1 MSGEITVWLER
12 LRGGEG
18 GALDRVVP
26 LLYDE
31 LRRLAQHHL
40 DHEAVGHTLTPTA
53 LVHET
58 YLRLLG
64 ERRITVGDRGEFFAV
79 AATAMRRI
87 LVDSA
92 RRRHAHKRGGDQQR
106 VPLEAV
112 DVVLADNQIEE
123 LVAIDQLLDRLG
135 RASERARQV
144 VELRIFAG
152 LTHDEI
158 AGVLAVNERTVRRDW
173 DLAHAWLRREL
184 AHAVGGGNRTAGPD
198 NPEPAC

>member
-18 GALDRVVP
+18 GAIDQLVP

-31 LRRLAQHHL
+31 LRRLAHHHL
-40 DHEAVGHTLTPTA
+40 DHEGAAYTLTPTA

-64 ERRITVGDRGEFFAV
+64 ERRIEVHDRGEFFAV

-92 RRRHAHKRGGDQQR
+92 RRRHAHKRGGGLQK
-106 VPLEAV
+106 VPLEAI
-112 DVVLADNQIEE
+112 DVVLADNEIEE

-135 RASERARQV
+135 RASDRARRV
-144 VELRIFAG
+144 VELRVFAG
-152 LTHDEI
+152 LGYGEI
-158 AGVLAVNERTVRRDW
+158 ATLLEVNERTARRDW

-184 AHAVGGGNRTAGPD
+184 ALGRAAAGAAD
-198 NPEPAC
+198 TEAAR